1 MFAERRQLLNNC
13 HFPDLLHILLWL
25 LCRITQGCHA
35 INDMIFRNSEGIQ
48 DLADGRAVADAL
60 ELVDPD
66 GTDTEGPGC
75 DEDVLKSTGVVFLSK
90 WTFNIVGR
98 DDQNLWYIL

>member
-1 MFAERRQLLNNC
+1 
-13 HFPDLLHILLWL
+13 
-25 LCRITQGCHA
+25 
-35 INDMIFRNSEGIQ
+35 MIFRNSEGIQ

-75 DEDVLKSTGVVFLSK
+75 DEDVLKSTGVVSFPNGLS
-90 WTFNIVGR
+90 TSLDGMIRTSG
-98 DDQNLWYIL
+98 WYIL

>member
-1 MFAERRQLLNNC
+1 
-13 HFPDLLHILLWL
+13 
-25 LCRITQGCHA
+25 
-35 INDMIFRNSEGIQ
+35 MIFRNSEGIQ

-90 WTFNIVGR
+90 WTFNIVGTG
-98 DDQNLWYIL
+98 